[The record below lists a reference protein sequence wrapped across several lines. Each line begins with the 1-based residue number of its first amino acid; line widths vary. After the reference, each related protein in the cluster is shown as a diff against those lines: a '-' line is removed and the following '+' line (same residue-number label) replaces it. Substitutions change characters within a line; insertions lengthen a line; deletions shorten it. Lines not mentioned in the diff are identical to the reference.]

1 MKSKIFKPI
10 TILVL
15 LALTIYSC
23 ELSDFDNMNVDQKA
37 PSKPV
42 TSYMLTNCL
51 ENVPRVILYEGSSDF
66 QTGYFVQY
74 FSRVEYSEFYNF
86 WSQGFPFYQNVLI
99 NLKSIIDQN
108 SDEITKTEVSAF
120 GDNNNQIAVARILR
134 VYFYLSMT
142 DRWGAI
148 PYSEAL
154 QGQANL
160 RPKFDNQEDIYNDL
174 FKELK
179 EAVDLMDPNSIN
191 PLKGD
196 FIFMGNMQRWQ
207 QFANTTR
214 LIMALRIAD
223 VNPAKGKEEFLAAMN
238 SAGGII
244 ESIDQ
249 AISYPFMEDEKDAN
263 NNYFYYAY
271 NGTTPSIAPSKGI
284 IDYLKS
290 LSDPRLSVYA
300 EPASLTGEFIGKALE
315 ANQTDKNSI
324 SLLGSS
330 FRQKNTPLAIYSY
343 SQVLFTLSEATVRG
357 WIAGSDAQAE
367 QYYNEAIKASFQ
379 ENGIFSNST
388 LTTYLNNPDVKFNAA
403 EAYKN
408 IGYQKWLALFPR
420 GNEAWIEWRRL
431 DYPVFTPVPGA
442 LTDDQK
448 IPLRYSYSTD
458 LVNLMP
464 EEYQAINAI
473 QPDKSYTRVWWD
485 VK

>member
-15 LALTIYSC
+15 LALTIFSC
-23 ELSDFDNMNVDQKA
+23 EMSDFGDMNVDQKA

-51 ENVPRVILYEGSSDF
+51 ENIPRVILYEGSSDF
-66 QTGYFVQY
+66 QTGYYVQY

-86 WSQGFPFYQNVLI
+86 WTQGFPFYQNVLI

-108 SDEITKTEVSAF
+108 SDETTKTAVSAF

-148 PYSEAL
+148 PYFEAL

-179 EAVDLMDPNSIN
+179 EAVGQMDPNSIN

-238 SAGGII
+238 ATGGII
-244 ESIDQ
+244 GSIDQ

-263 NNYFYYAY
+263 NSYFYYAY
-271 NGTTPSIAPSKGI
+271 NGATPSIAPSKGI

-300 EPASLTGEFIGKALE
+300 EPAALNGEFIGKPLE

-330 FRQKNTPLAIYSY
+330 FRQKNSPLAIYSY

-357 WIAGSDAQAE
+357 WIAGGDAQAE

-379 ENGIFSNST
+379 ENGIFSNSQ
-388 LTTYLNNPDVKFNAA
+388 LTTYLNNAEVKFNAT

-431 DYPVFTPVPGA
+431 DYPEFSPVPGA

-448 IPLRYSYSTD
+448 IPLRYTYSND
-458 LVNLMP
+458 LINLMP
-464 EEYQAINAI
+464 DEYEAINAI